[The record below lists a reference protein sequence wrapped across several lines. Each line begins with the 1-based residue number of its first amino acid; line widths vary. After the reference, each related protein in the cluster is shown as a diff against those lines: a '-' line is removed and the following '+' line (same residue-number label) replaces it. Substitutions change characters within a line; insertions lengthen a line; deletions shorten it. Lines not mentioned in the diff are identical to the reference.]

1 MSNNE
6 KVLVLNNLQIRQK
19 ITRIAHEIYENNFN
33 EDELYFIGI
42 EKRGSVLSKRLAAL
56 LTEISDI
63 TIHEHTL
70 KLNKTAPLEDPIET
84 SIALEELAGKP
95 VILIDD
101 VLNSGKALIYAA
113 KYILRAMPKKLKT
126 AVLVDR
132 KHRSFPV
139 RSDYVGLT
147 LATTLQE
154 HIAVEFGNEDAVYL
168 I

>member
-1 MSNNE
+1 MSNE
-6 KVLVLNNLQIRQK
+6 KVLILNNLQIRQK

-42 EKRGSVLSKRLAAL
+42 EKRGSVLAKRLAVL
-56 LTEISDI
+56 LNEISDI
-63 TIHEHTL
+63 KIHEHTL
-70 KLNKTAPLEDPIET
+70 KLNKTAPLEEPIET
-84 SIALEELAGKP
+84 SLALEELAGKP

-101 VLNSGKALIYAA
+101 VLNSGKALIYAV

-154 HIAVEFGNEDAVYL
+154 HIAVEFGEEDAVYL

>member
-154 HIAVEFGNEDAVYL
+154 HIAVEFGNKDAVYL